1 VVLLKIKSAG
11 LLRHVDRLT
20 ATAIPKGS
28 MSKFKVN
35 FYLVYDLS
43 KRRYLLIDRGFE
55 YSKKEQYF
63 FLQIY
68 KILQGKYKE
77 TQCLKLMVDM
87 LLCLQNF
94 REGIWIII
102 L

>member
-11 LLRHVDRLT
+11 LLRHVDQLT
-20 ATAIPKGS
+20 ATAIPKSS

-43 KRRYLLIDRGFE
+43 KHRYLLVDRGFE
-55 YSKKEQYF
+55 YSKKEQYL

-68 KILQGKYKE
+68 KIPQGKEKE
-77 TQCLKLMVDM
+77 TQCFKLMVDM

-94 REGIWIII
+94 RKEFE